1 MNLDGSKKMCGICN
15 HWGGKRECVNG
26 LVQVKSSARG
36 QCAILN
42 KPKPPHGGCGEWEKW
57 GSCKSQ

>member
-57 GSCKSQ
+57 DGCKSQ